1 MGCQC
6 FLRDQSTP
14 CPIKAILAAT
24 SYDYE
29 AGRKMLIRMRLA
41 GELVSLPGSLCTHH
55 PPPLPC
61 HLHSPRPTPTTDQ
74 ATSENTQK
82 GETAFVRMSPALILA
97 KATLHY
103 TISPPSTT
111 SECPVTNEAPSEQSQ
126 MTASAMSCGWPSRCR
141 GISDMMRAVVS
152 GSLPTR
158 RSYIEV

>member
-1 MGCQC
+1 MPALPTRSIHPVSHQSHPGRHQ
-6 FLRDQSTP
+6 LRLRSRAQNAHSHAP
-14 CPIKAILAAT
+14 
-24 SYDYE
+24 
-29 AGRKMLIRMRLA
+29 GRRTCL
-41 GELVSLPGSLCTHH
+41 LPRQPLHHH

-74 ATSENTQK
+74 ATSENTQQ

-158 RSYIEV
+158 SSYIEV